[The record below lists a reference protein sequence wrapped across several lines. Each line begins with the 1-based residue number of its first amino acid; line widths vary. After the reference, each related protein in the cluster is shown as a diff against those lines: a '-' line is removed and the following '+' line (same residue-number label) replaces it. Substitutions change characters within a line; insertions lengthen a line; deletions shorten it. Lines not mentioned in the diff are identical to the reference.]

1 MPEWEKAQAGHRPRD
16 LGEYCDMYTRIN
28 GRRAGFRFALLAGA
42 AGMVLPSAVSAQDV
56 DKASDEDDLE
66 MAQPADGDSFGA
78 QQDVATGNRIVIT
91 ASKREQ
97 TLQDTPIS
105 VSVTTSE
112 TLERAEIRDLIDL
125 QTVTP
130 SLRVSQLQSSANTT
144 FIIRGFG
151 NGANNF
157 GIEPSVGVFI
167 DGVYRSRSAGQ
178 ISDLANVSRI
188 EVLRGPQS
196 TLFGKNASAGVISVI
211 TQAPQFE
218 FGGSIAATYGNFD
231 QIIVKGDVTGPI
243 GETVAFAVDG
253 SYNKRDGYVEAVGL
267 GENINDR
274 DRYTVRG
281 QLLWEPDAV
290 SSARLI
296 ADYGRIDEL
305 CCYVGTVQAGPT
317 TPLLFA
323 IGGGTNVGQDSIF
336 EDRTFLNKLPQ
347 NEVENYGVSLQ
358 LDTEFGP
365 FGVTSITA
373 YRELRSFNDQDVDF
387 TSADVVSEQRDQAA
401 DTFTS
406 ELRLT
411 AEFGPLSALVG
422 AFIYDEKIRQ
432 SSALTTGTQSRLF
445 FDLLAG
451 GGVPGTLAGV
461 EAGLRFP
468 ANSIFAPGP
477 LTTEFFALNNEA
489 WSVFGTFDF
498 EVVQG
503 LTFTAGINYTEDEKR
518 FALAQRSFDPLSNVN
533 VVDAFIFQATGGTV
547 TSPAAFRSLPAA
559 NQAGLRFAAT
569 TACSAA
575 APPPNCNPLLGLTA
589 LQFQP
594 PFLNL
599 PNAVEPGTTN
609 DDDFSYTLRVS
620 AELYEGLNGYITYAT
635 GFKASSVNLSR
646 DSRPFATD
654 FTPGPVRSTILAPD
668 SPILNAGLAVPN
680 LATGSRFAGPEDA
693 EVYEIGLK
701 GSYPGISFNLALFD
715 QKIKGFQSFAFTG
728 TGFALA
734 NAGVQST
741 KGLEFDMT
749 LTPTDNLVLTA
760 ATTVL
765 DASYDDFTGSAVGDL
780 SGTTPAGIP
789 ELTFATSATY
799 TVPLGSSGNRLIS
812 RVDYYHE
819 SDTQIVDGL
828 PDFALPVGSPNRFAP
843 AISAAQG
850 FSREVNLVNASVTFA
865 MENGFELAAWARN
878 LTDDRYLTTIFPGV
892 AQSRTVSGYPSAPRT
907 YGATARFRF

>member
-1 MPEWEKAQAGHRPRD
+1 MI
-16 LGEYCDMYTRIN
+16 TRCN
-28 GRRAGFRFALLAGA
+28 GRRAGLRFALLAGA
-42 AGMVLPSAVSAQDV
+42 ASVALPSAALAQDV

-66 MAQPADGDSFGA
+66 MAQPADGDEFGA

-105 VSVTTSE
+105 VSVTTAE

-178 ISDLANVSRI
+178 ISDLANVARI

-196 TLFGKNASAGVISVI
+196 TLFGKNASAGVISVV

-218 FGGSIAATYGNFD
+218 FGGSLSATYGNFD
-231 QIIVKGDVTGPI
+231 QFIIKGDITGPI
-243 GETVAFAVDG
+243 TDTVAFSLDG
-253 SYNKRDGYVEAVGL
+253 SYNTRDGYVEAVGL
-267 GENINDR
+267 NENINDR
-274 DRYTVRG
+274 DRYSARG

-323 IGGGTNVGQDSIF
+323 VGGATNTGPDSIF
-336 EDRTFLNKLPQ
+336 DDRTFLNKLPE

-365 FGVTSITA
+365 FSVTSITA
-373 YRELRSFNDQDVDF
+373 YRELRSINDQDVDF
-387 TSADVVSEQRDQAA
+387 TSADVVNERRDQSV

-406 ELRLT
+406 ELRMT
-411 AEFGPLSALVG
+411 GEFGPISMLLG
-422 AFIYDEKIRQ
+422 AFLFDEKIRQ
-432 SSALTTGTQSRLF
+432 SSGLTTGTQSRPF

-451 GGVPGTLAGV
+451 SGVPGTLSGV
-461 EAGLRFP
+461 EFALGLP
-468 ANSIFAPGP
+468 QNSIFAPGP
-477 LTTEFFALNNEA
+477 LTDEFFALNNEA
-489 WSVFGTFDF
+489 YSIFGTFDF
-498 EVVQG
+498 EAFEGVT
-503 LTFTAGINYTEDEKR
+503 LTAGFNYTDDKKQ
-518 FALAQRSFDPLSNVN
+518 FALAQASYDPLANIN
-533 VVDAFIFQATGGTV
+533 VVDAAIVGGLAQATMQPVSAITPAFIQAFAAGN
-547 TSPAAFRSLPAA
+547 PAAFGQIASI
-559 NQAGLRFAAT
+559 AT
-569 TACSAA
+569 TPCSAA
-575 APPPNCNPLLGLTA
+575 APPPACNPLLGLTA

-599 PNAVEPGTTN
+599 PNAVEPGTTA

-620 AELYEGLNGYITYAT
+620 ADLYEGLNGYFTYAT

-646 DSRPFATD
+646 DSRPAGTD
-654 FTPGPVRSTILAPD
+654 FTPGPFGSTILAPP
-668 SPILNAGLAVPN
+668 SPILNASLAVPN
-680 LATGSRFAGPEDA
+680 LTTGSRFAGPENA
-693 EVYEIGLK
+693 EVFEIGLK
-701 GSYPGISFNLALFD
+701 GVYPGISFNLALFD
-715 QKIKGFQSFAFTG
+715 QTIEGFQSFAFTG

-749 LTPTDNLVLTA
+749 LTPTDNLVLTMS
-760 ATTVL
+760 TTVL
-765 DASYDDFTGSAVGDL
+765 DASYDEFTGSAVGDL

-799 TVPLGSSGNRLIS
+799 TIPLGASGNRIIT

-819 SDTQIVDGL
+819 SDTQILDGL
-828 PDFALPVGSPNRFAP
+828 PDFADPTAADPFAT
-843 AISAAQG
+843 ARAAATA
-850 FSREVNLVNASVTFA
+850 FSREVNLVNASLTFA
-865 MENGFELAAWARN
+865 MDNGFELSAWARN
-878 LTDDRYLTTIFPGV
+878 LTNDRYLTTIFPGV
-892 AQSRTVSGYPSAPRT
+892 AQSQTVSGYPNAPRT